1 MKPYIAEII
10 TRFTKF
16 TIYFIFAIEMCTHL
30 LSMSESYQPYTF
42 VECINLNNNIQSLKC
57 VFHLAHL
64 FQTQTQTQ
72 LKLFTAV
79 EKLIT
84 CMEIV

>member
-16 TIYFIFAIEMCTHL
+16 SIYFIFSIEMCTHL
-30 LSMSESYQPYTF
+30 LSMSETYQPYTF
-42 VECINLNNNIQSLKC
+42 VECINLNNKIQSLKC

-64 FQTQTQTQ
+64 FQTQTQ

-79 EKLIT
+79 EKLNT